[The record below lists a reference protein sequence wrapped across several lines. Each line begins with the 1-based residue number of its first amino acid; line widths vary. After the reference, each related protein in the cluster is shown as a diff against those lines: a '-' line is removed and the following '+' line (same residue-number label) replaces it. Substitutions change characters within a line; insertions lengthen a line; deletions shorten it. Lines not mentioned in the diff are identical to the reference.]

1 MPDAERP
8 SSLAEALTLLQ
19 TRLPRITKATQGQR
33 SKYADLHDLTDAITP
48 VLAELGLFWVCRP
61 MMADGEFVL
70 RYRLTHVSST
80 DDYYEG
86 DYPLNRNTDPQRM
99 GSEITYARRYALTA
113 VLNIAPA
120 GDDDDGQAAADAS
133 RGGDWQAPAN
143 PRSRKATRQRNTASE
158 TTDWN
163 AGEGPLAPEHTPGSI
178 LPGQLQGI
186 GILMTKVGAGRR
198 EDRLALTVKLLNLP
212 GLDSSKDLS
221 MAQGTELINLLQAE
235 ADKT

>member
-19 TRLPRITKATQGQR
+19 TRLPRITKDAQGQR
-33 SKYADLHDLTDAITP
+33 SKYADLHTLTEALRDT
-48 VLAELGLFWVCRP
+48 LSELGLAWVCKPTLRP
-61 MMADGEFVL
+61 DGEFVL
-70 RYRLTHVSST
+70 AYSLHHAPSGEAET
-80 DDYYEG
+80 G

-133 RGGDWQAPAN
+133 RGSDWRAPAN
-143 PRSRKATRQRNTASE
+143 PSSRKAARSRDTADEDTAWNTPESE
-158 TTDWN
+158 K
-163 AGEGPLAPEHTPGSI
+163 LPGSI
-178 LPGQLQGI
+178 TDEQTRRI
-186 GILMTKVGAGRR
+186 GILFGKIGVTDRN
-198 EDRLALTVKLLNLP
+198 DRLSLVVKYLNLKAQP
-212 GLDSSKDLS
+212 ESSKALS
-221 MAQGTELINLLQAE
+221 MAQGTELIKLLQAE